1 MTILAIDTSTQW
13 CSVALVNPQGGS
25 GQPQSPLSSGDLVRH
40 ENLGPESSQ
49 HALDWVE
56 ALLEEAQLSFRD
68 LTGIAVGIGPGAFT
82 GIRIGVG
89 IGQGMAFA
97 ADLPCLPI
105 VCLDAVAL
113 EGIHQLKLKENDQVI
128 AAVDAR
134 MSEVYWARYV
144 VQSNGLPERQDDV
157 YLSAP
162 KDIDIPATAFALGGN
177 AVTAYPEEMLT
188 IRQQAMAIDETAVPH
203 ARSIAQL
210 GFDALEKGLQVS
222 AAELQPIYVR
232 DKVAQ
237 TIAER
242 ELEKS
247 NQEKS

>member
-1 MTILAIDTSTQW
+1 
-13 CSVALVNPQGGS
+13 
-25 GQPQSPLSSGDLVRH
+25 
-40 ENLGPESSQ
+40 
-49 HALDWVE
+49 
-56 ALLEEAQLSFRD
+56 
-68 LTGIAVGIGPGAFT
+68 
-82 GIRIGVG
+82 VG

-113 EGIHQLKLKENDQVI
+113 EGIRQLNLKENDQVI
-128 AAVDAR
+128 AATDAR

-144 VQSNGLPERQDDV
+144 VQANGLPERQDDV

-162 KDIDIPATAFALGGN
+162 KDIDIPSTPFALVGN
-177 AVTAYPEEMLT
+177 AVTAYPEDMLA
-188 IRQQAMAIDETAVPH
+188 IKQQAMAIDEAAVPH

-210 GFDALEKGLQVS
+210 GLDALEKGLQVS

-242 ELEKS
+242 ALEKS
-247 NQEKS
+247 HQEKS

>member
-1 MTILAIDTSTQW
+1 LTILAIDTSTQW

-25 GQPQSPLSSGDLVRH
+25 GQPQSPLLSGELIRH

-68 LTGIAVGIGPGAFT
+68 LTAIAVGIGPGAFT

-113 EGIHQLKLKENDQVI
+113 EGIRKLGLKENDQVI
-128 AAVDAR
+128 GATDAR

-144 VQSNGLPERQDDV
+144 VQANGLPERQDDV

-162 KDIDIPATAFALGGN
+162 KDIEIPDTPFALVGN
-177 AVTAYPEEMLT
+177 AVTAYPEDMLA
-188 IRQQAMAIDETAVPH
+188 IGQQAMAMDETAVPH

-210 GFDALEKGLQVS
+210 GLDALEKGLQVS

-247 NQEKS
+247 KQEKS

>member
-1 MTILAIDTSTQW
+1 LTILAIDTSTQW

-56 ALLEEAQLSFRD
+56 ALLEEAQLNFRD
-68 LTGIAVGIGPGAFT
+68 LT
-82 GIRIGVG
+82 VG

-113 EGIHQLKLKENDQVI
+113 EGIHQLKLKENDHLIV
-128 AAVDAR
+128 ATDAR

-144 VQSNGLPERQDDV
+144 VQANGLPERQDDV

-162 KDIDIPATAFALGGN
+162 KDIDIPTTPFALVGN
-177 AVTAYPEEMLT
+177 AVTAYPEDMLV
-188 IRQQAMAIDETAVPH
+188 ISQKAIAIDETAVPH

-210 GFDALEKGLQVS
+210 GLDALEKGLQVS

>member
-56 ALLEEAQLSFRD
+56 ALLDEAQLSFRD
-68 LTGIAVGIGPGAFT
+68 LTAIAVGIGPGAFT

-113 EGIHQLKLKENDQVI
+113 EGIHQLGLKENDQVI
-128 AAVDAR
+128 AATDAR

-144 VQSNGLPERQDDV
+144 VHNGLPERQDDV

-162 KDIDIPATAFALGGN
+162 KEIEIPATPFALVGN
-177 AVTAYPEEMLT
+177 AVTAYPEDMLT

-210 GFDALEKGLQVS
+210 GLDALEKGLQVS

-247 NQEKS
+247 HQEKS

>member
-13 CSVALVNPQGGS
+13 CSVALVNPQGDS
-25 GQPQSPLSSGDLVRH
+25 GQPQSPLSSGALVRH

-56 ALLEEAQLSFRD
+56 ALLDEAQLSFRD
-68 LTGIAVGIGPGAFT
+68 LTAIAVGIGPGAFT

-89 IGQGMAFA
+89 IVQGMAFA

-113 EGIHQLKLKENDQVI
+113 EGIRHLGLKENDQVI
-128 AAVDAR
+128 AATDAR

-144 VQSNGLPERQDDV
+144 VQANGLPERQDDV
-157 YLSAP
+157 FLSAP
-162 KDIDIPATAFALGGN
+162 KDIDVPVTPFALVGN
-177 AVTAYPEEMLT
+177 AVSAYPEEMLAM
-188 IRQQAMAIDETAVPH
+188 RQQAMAIDESAVPH

-210 GFDALEKGLQVS
+210 GLDALEKGLQVS

-242 ELEKS
+242 ELEKTS
-247 NQEKS
+247 QEKS

>member
-13 CSVALVNPQGGS
+13 CSVALVNHPGGLGS
-25 GQPQSPLSSGDLVRH
+25 SSGESKPPFSLVKH

-49 HALDWVE
+49 YALDWVE
-56 ALLEEAQLSFRD
+56 ALLHEAQLNFRD
-68 LTGIAVGIGPGAFT
+68 LDAIAVGIGPGAFT

-97 ADLPCLPI
+97 AGLPCLPI

-113 EGIHQLKLKENDQVI
+113 EGIESLSLSADETVLV
-128 AAVDAR
+128 AVDAR
-134 MSEVYWARYV
+134 MSEVYWALYT
-144 VQSNGLPERQDDV
+144 VQASGLPERLGDV

-162 KDIDIPATAFALGGN
+162 EAIDVPQTPFSLVGN
-177 AVTAYPEEMLT
+177 AITAYPE
-188 IRQQAMAIDETAVPH
+188 AMNSLKERAQKIDADALPH
-203 ARSIAQL
+203 ARSIAKL
-210 GFDALEKGLQVS
+210 GLDALAKGLQVS

-242 ELEKS
+242 ALDQHPVK
-247 NQEKS
+247 

>member
-1 MTILAIDTSTQW
+1 MVFSGLGQPTRGL
-13 CSVALVNPQGGS
+13 
-25 GQPQSPLSSGDLVRH
+25 GQPQSPLSSGALVRH

-56 ALLEEAQLSFRD
+56 ALLDEAQISFRD
-68 LTGIAVGIGPGAFT
+68 LTAIAVGIGPGAFT

-113 EGIHQLKLKENDQVI
+113 EGIRHLGLKENDQVI
-128 AAVDAR
+128 AATDAR

-144 VQSNGLPERQDDV
+144 VQANGLPERQDDV
-157 YLSAP
+157 FLSAP
-162 KDIDIPATAFALGGN
+162 KDIDVPATPFALVGN
-177 AVTAYPEEMLT
+177 AVSAYPEEMLAM
-188 IRQQAMAIDETAVPH
+188 RQQAMAIDESAVPH

-210 GFDALEKGLQVS
+210 GLDALEKGLQVS

>member
-1 MTILAIDTSTQW
+1 
-13 CSVALVNPQGGS
+13 
-25 GQPQSPLSSGDLVRH
+25 LSSGALVRH

-56 ALLEEAQLSFRD
+56 ALLDEAQLSFRD
-68 LTGIAVGIGPGAFT
+68 LIAIAVGIGPGAFT

-113 EGIHQLKLKENDQVI
+113 EGIRHLGLKENDQVI
-128 AAVDAR
+128 AATDAR

-144 VQSNGLPERQDDV
+144 VQANGLPERQDDV
-157 YLSAP
+157 FLSAP
-162 KDIDIPATAFALGGN
+162 KDIDVPATPFALVGN
-177 AVTAYPEEMLT
+177 AISAYPDEMLAM
-188 IRQQAMAIDETAVPH
+188 RQQAMAIDESAVPH

-210 GFDALEKGLQVS
+210 GLDALEKGLQVS

>member
-1 MTILAIDTSTQW
+1 
-13 CSVALVNPQGGS
+13 
-25 GQPQSPLSSGDLVRH
+25 LSSKDLIRH

-68 LTGIAVGIGPGAFT
+68 LTAIAVGIGPGAFT

-113 EGIHQLKLKENDQVI
+113 EGIRQLRLKENDTVI

-134 MSEVYWARYV
+134 MSEVYWARYI
-144 VQSNGLPERQDDV
+144 VQANGLPERQDDV

-162 KDIDIPATAFALGGN
+162 KDIEVPSTPFALVGN
-177 AVTAYPEEMLT
+177 AVTAYPEDMLA

-210 GFDALEKGLQVS
+210 GFDALENGLQVS

-242 ELEKS
+242 EHEKS
-247 NQEKS
+247 QQEKS

>member
-13 CSVALVNPQGGS
+13 CSVALVNAEGGGAS
-25 GQPQSPLSSGDLVRH
+25 QPPFSLIRH

-56 ALLEEAQLSFRD
+56 ALLTEANIFFKD
-68 LTGIAVGIGPGAFT
+68 LEAVAVGIGPGAFT

-89 IGQGMAFA
+89 IGQGLALGG
-97 ADLPCLPI
+97 DLPCLPI
-105 VCLDAVAL
+105 VCLDAIAL
-113 EGIHQLKLKENDQVI
+113 EGIHSLNLQKDQSLLV
-128 AAVDAR
+128 AVDAR
-134 MSEVYWARYV
+134 MSEVYWAQYRV
-144 VQSNGLPERQDDV
+144 LANGLPERLGDIQ
-157 YLSAP
+157 LSAP
-162 KDIDIPATAFALGGN
+162 QNLPIPSEPFSLVGN
-177 AVTAYPEEMLT
+177 AALAYPEQMQEL
-188 IRQQAMAIDETAVPH
+188 IKGAHLLDLQAVPH

-210 GFDALEKGLQVS
+210 GLDALIKGLQVT

-242 ELEKS
+242 AQAS
-247 NQEKS
+247 

>member
-1 MTILAIDTSTQW
+1 
-13 CSVALVNPQGGS
+13 
-25 GQPQSPLSSGDLVRH
+25 
-40 ENLGPESSQ
+40 
-49 HALDWVE
+49 
-56 ALLEEAQLSFRD
+56 
-68 LTGIAVGIGPGAFT
+68 
-82 GIRIGVG
+82 VG

-113 EGIHQLKLKENDQVI
+113 EGIRKLGLKENDQVI
-128 AAVDAR
+128 AATDAR

-144 VQSNGLPERQDDV
+144 VQANGLPERQDDV

-162 KDIDIPATAFALGGN
+162 KDIEIPSTPFALVGN
-177 AVTAYPEEMLT
+177 AVAAYPEDMLA
-188 IRQQAMAIDETAVPH
+188 ISQQAMATDQTAVPH

-210 GFDALEKGLQVS
+210 GLDALEKGLQVS

>member
-13 CSVALVNPQGGS
+13 CSVALVNHPGG
-25 GQPQSPLSSGDLVRH
+25 LSSSSGEGKPPFSLVKH

-56 ALLEEAQLSFRD
+56 ALLNEAQLNFRD
-68 LTGIAVGIGPGAFT
+68 LEAIAVGIGPGAFT

-113 EGIHQLKLKENDQVI
+113 EGIQSLSLTPSDTVLV
-128 AAVDAR
+128 AVDAR
-134 MSEVYWARYV
+134 MGEVYWALYT
-144 VQSNGLPERQDDV
+144 VQADGLPERLGDV

-162 KDIDIPATAFALGGN
+162 EAINSPTSPFALVGN
-177 AVTAYPEEMLT
+177 AITAYPE
-188 IRQQAMAIDETAVPH
+188 AMNDLKGRAKKVDAEALPH
-203 ARSIAQL
+203 ARSIARL
-210 GFDALEKGLQVS
+210 GQDALAKGLQVS

-242 ELEKS
+242 ALDQPAQAK
-247 NQEKS
+247 

>member
-1 MTILAIDTSTQW
+1 
-13 CSVALVNPQGGS
+13 
-25 GQPQSPLSSGDLVRH
+25 
-40 ENLGPESSQ
+40 
-49 HALDWVE
+49 
-56 ALLEEAQLSFRD
+56 
-68 LTGIAVGIGPGAFT
+68 
-82 GIRIGVG
+82 
-89 IGQGMAFA
+89 
-97 ADLPCLPI
+97 
-105 VCLDAVAL
+105 LDAVAL
-113 EGIHQLKLKENDQVI
+113 EGIHQLKLKENDHLIV
-128 AAVDAR
+128 ATDAR

-144 VQSNGLPERQDDV
+144 VQANGLPERQDDV

-162 KDIDIPATAFALGGN
+162 KDIDIPTTPFALVGN
-177 AVTAYPEEMLT
+177 AVTAYPEDMLV
-188 IRQQAMAIDETAVPH
+188 ISQKAMAIDETAVPH

-210 GFDALEKGLQVS
+210 GLDALEKGLQVS

>member
-25 GQPQSPLSSGDLVRH
+25 GQPQSPLSSKDLIRH

-68 LTGIAVGIGPGAFT
+68 LTAIAVGIGPGAFT

-113 EGIHQLKLKENDQVI
+113 EGIRQLRLKENDTVI

-134 MSEVYWARYV
+134 MSEVYWARYI
-144 VQSNGLPERQDDV
+144 VQANGLPERQDDV

-162 KDIDIPATAFALGGN
+162 KDIEVPSTPFALVGN
-177 AVTAYPEEMLT
+177 AVTAYPEDMLA

-210 GFDALEKGLQVS
+210 GFDALENGLQVS

-242 ELEKS
+242 EHEKS
-247 NQEKS
+247 QQEKS